1 MAFAKKTFLSIC
13 FGVGIILPLVSSAS
27 MLTGFFNPS
36 LLPHH
41 EMMGLAPMLGSRSLL
56 RENFRDMERVA
67 DGIIGT
73 MLEDGCKS
81 SVCKSNNT
89 TETDQKELSAL
100 RGLQLR
106 PRFDLQETG
115 DGFVLTAFT
124 PGLRKDELTIEVV
137 EHPDSTP
144 VLIIAGES
152 NATSTVGAP
161 TEGDAKMDQDAN
173 TIRSARASYS
183 KFERR
188 IRIPKS
194 IDRSSVKADYN
205 DGMLTVSMTR
215 VVQAPAQSTKVM
227 IR

>member
-1 MAFAKKTFLSIC
+1 
-13 FGVGIILPLVSSAS
+13 
-27 MLTGFFNPS
+27 MLTGFFHPS
-36 LLPHH
+36 MFPNHD
-41 EMMGLAPMLGSRSLL
+41 MMGFAPPMVGSKSVL
-56 RENFRDMERVA
+56 RDTFREMERVA
-67 DGIIGT
+67 DGIIGH

-81 SVCKSNNT
+81 SVCKSKNT
-89 TETDQKELSAL
+89 TETEKGELSAL

-144 VLIIAGES
+144 VLIISGES
-152 NATSTVGAP
+152 NPNGTKGSPA
-161 TEGDAKMDQDAN
+161 EGDAKAGEDAKVSL
-173 TIRSARASYS
+173 SARASYS

-188 IRIPKS
+188 IRIPNS
-194 IDRSSVKADYN
+194 IDRSSVKADYS

-215 VVQAPAQSTKVM
+215 ISETPVQSTKVM
-227 IR
+227 IQ